1 LWYTAGDEVGPLP
14 PPPSLGVRHG
24 GGGLGLG
31 FRVRVCRGDG
41 SMAGERRGAS
51 AGTAPVADW
60 EWPSE
65 AADDNQRKGRRWGAS
80 GFLS

>member
-1 LWYTAGDEVGPLP
+1 VGPLP

-51 AGTAPVADW
+51 AGTAPVAD
-60 EWPSE
+60 
-65 AADDNQRKGRRWGAS
+65 
-80 GFLS
+80 